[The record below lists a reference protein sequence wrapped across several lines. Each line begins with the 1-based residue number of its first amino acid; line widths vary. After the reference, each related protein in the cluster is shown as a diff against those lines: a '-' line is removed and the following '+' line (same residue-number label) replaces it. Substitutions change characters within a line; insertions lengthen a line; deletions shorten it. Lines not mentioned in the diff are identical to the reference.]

1 MKWSYSVARVSG
13 IDIRIH
19 ATFALILAYGAF
31 RWGFP
36 RGMDGPSSF
45 AGALFGVGLM
55 VLLFTC
61 VVLHELGHSLVAQ
74 KFGLTVREIVL
85 LPIGGV
91 ARLEKNPEKPLHEL
105 LIAAAG
111 PLVNVAIAVL
121 LFFAGGLAVSLGAL
135 EGRPLFQAPDG
146 PPSLSTLWAWLFT
159 ANVALAVFN
168 MIPAFP
174 MDGGRVLRAALALRL
189 GFSRATRIATGVGQA
204 IAFAF
209 GLLGVLS
216 GNFLLVFI
224 ALFVFMGAGQERA
237 EEQARTVLT
246 TLRVGDAYNRHALT
260 LSPGDHVSRVVD
272 YILTSYQP
280 DFAVMQGSLFLGVVT
295 RDDVLKALATE
306 VTDLYV
312 AGIMKRDVTTVQAS
326 QGLDEVRRVMGEKGE
341 RIVAVKQGDD
351 FLGLV
356 STEDIAEALVVSS
369 FVQLRDRRRAE
380 AEAEAG

>member
-36 RGMDGPSSF
+36 KGLEGASSLPGAVFGM
-45 AGALFGVGLM
+45 GLM
-55 VLLFTC
+55 ILLFAC

-74 KFGLTVREIVL
+74 KFGLKVREILL

-111 PLVNVAIAVL
+111 PLVNVAIAVV
-121 LFFAGGLAVSLGAL
+121 LFFVGGLAVNFGGIEGGSLLQSA
-135 EGRPLFQAPDG
+135 DG
-146 PPSLSTLWAWLFT
+146 PPSLVTLWGWLFT
-159 ANVALAVFN
+159 ANVALALFN
-168 MIPAFP
+168 LIPAFP
-174 MDGGRVLRAALALRL
+174 MDGGRILRAALALKM

-209 GLLGVLS
+209 GLFGVLS
-216 GNFLLVFI
+216 GNLLLVVVAF
-224 ALFVFMGAGQERA
+224 FVFMGAGQERA

-246 TLRVGDAYNRHALT
+246 TLRVGDAYNKHALT
-260 LSPGDHVSRVVD
+260 LAPGDHVSKVVD

-280 DFAVMQGSLFLGVVT
+280 DFAVVQGGRLLGIVT
-295 RDDVLKALATE
+295 RDEVLKTLATE
-306 VTDLYV
+306 VVDLYV
-312 AGIMKRDVTTVQAS
+312 AGIMRREFLSVDAS
-326 QGLDEVRRVMGEKGE
+326 QGLDEVRLLLGEKGE
-341 RIVAVKQGDD
+341 RIAAVNQGEE

-356 STEDIAEALVVSS
+356 SAEDIGEALVVST
-369 FVQLRDRRRAE
+369 FVQLRERRRAA
-380 AEAEAG
+380 AEVEPG

>member
-1 MKWSYSVARVSG
+1 MKWSYSVARISG

-36 RGMDGPSSF
+36 QGMEGASSF

-55 VLLFTC
+55 VLLFAC

-105 LIAAAG
+105 LISAAG
-111 PLVNVAIAVL
+111 PLVNVAIAIL

-135 EGRPLFQAPDG
+135 EGGSLFQAPGG
-146 PPSLSTLWAWLFT
+146 PPSLATLWGWLFV
-159 ANVALAVFN
+159 ANIALAAFN

-174 MDGGRVLRAALALRL
+174 MDGGRVLRAALAMRL

-216 GNFLLVFI
+216 GNLFLVVI

-246 TLRVGDAYNRHALT
+246 TLRVGDAYNKHALT
-260 LSPGDHVSRVVD
+260 LAPGDHVSKVVD

-280 DFAVMQGSLFLGVVT
+280 DFAVLQGSLFLGVVT
-295 RDDVLKALATE
+295 RDELLKTLATE
-306 VTDLYV
+306 TADLYV
-312 AGIMKRDVTTVQAS
+312 AGVMKREVLTVDAS
-326 QGLDEVRRVMGEKGE
+326 HGLDDVRRLMGEKGE
-341 RIVAVKQGDD
+341 RIVAVKRGDE

-356 STEDIAEALVVSS
+356 SAEDIAEALVVSS
-369 FVQLRDRRRAE
+369 FVQMRDRRRAAVE
-380 AEAEAG
+380 AEEG

>member
-13 IDIRIH
+13 IDIKIH
-19 ATFALILAYGAF
+19 ATFALVLGYGAF

-36 RGMDGPSSF
+36 KGLEGASSM
-45 AGALFGVGLM
+45 AGAVFGMGLM
-55 VLLFTC
+55 ILLFAC

-74 KFGLTVREIVL
+74 KFGLKVREILL

-121 LFFAGGLAVSLGAL
+121 LFFAGGLAVNFGAL
-135 EGRPLFQAPDG
+135 DAGSLLQTTDG
-146 PPSLSTLWAWLFT
+146 PPSLATLWGWLFT
-159 ANVALAVFN
+159 ANVALALFN
-168 MIPAFP
+168 IIPAFP
-174 MDGGRVLRAALALRL
+174 MDGGRILRAALALKM
-189 GFSRATRIATGVGQA
+189 GFSRATRIAAAVGQA

-209 GLLGVLS
+209 GLFGVLS
-216 GNFLLVFI
+216 QNLLLVVVAFFI
-224 ALFVFMGAGQERA
+224 FTGAGQERA

-246 TLRVGDAYNRHALT
+246 TLRVGDAYNKHALT
-260 LSPGDHVSRVVD
+260 LSPGDHVSKVVD

-280 DFAVMQGSLFLGVVT
+280 DFAVMQGSGFLGVVT
-295 RDDVLKALATE
+295 RDDILKTLATE

-312 AGIMKRDVTTVQAS
+312 AGIMRRDVLTVQAS
-326 QGLDEVRRVMGEKGE
+326 QGLDDVRRLMGEKGE
-341 RIVAVKQGDD
+341 RIVAVNSGEA

-356 STEDIAEALVVSS
+356 SSEDIGEALLVST
-369 FVQLRDRRRAE
+369 FVQLRDRRRAA

>member
-1 MKWSYSVARVSG
+1 MKWSFSVARVSG
-13 IDIRIH
+13 IEIKIH
-19 ATFALILAYGAF
+19 ATFAAILGLGAF
-31 RWGFP
+31 QWGFP
-36 RGMDGPSSF
+36 KGFAGESSF
-45 AGALFGVGLM
+45 SGAVFGMGLM
-55 VLLFTC
+55 ILLFTC

-74 KFGLTVREIVL
+74 KFGLKVREIVL
-85 LPIGGV
+85 LPIGGI

-121 LFFAGGLAVSLGAL
+121 LFFAGGLAVNLGAL
-135 EGRPLFQAPDG
+135 EGRSLLETPIG
-146 PPSLSTLWAWLFT
+146 PPSLAVLWGWLFT

-174 MDGGRVLRAALALRL
+174 MDGGRVLRAALALKM
-189 GFSRATRIATGVGQA
+189 GFSRATRIATSVGQA

-209 GLLGVLS
+209 GLFGVLT
-216 GNFLLVFI
+216 GNVLLVLVAF
-224 ALFVFMGAGQERA
+224 FVFMGAGQERA

-246 TLRVGDAYNRHALT
+246 TLRVGDAYNKHALT
-260 LSPGDHVSRVVD
+260 LVPGDHVSKVVD

-280 DFAVMQGSLFLGVVT
+280 DFAVLQGSGFLGVIT
-295 RDDVLKALATE
+295 RDDILKTLANE

-312 AGIMKRDVTTVQAS
+312 AGIMKREVLSVQAS
-326 QGLDEVRRVMGEKGE
+326 QGLDEVRRLLGEKGE
-341 RIVAVKQGDD
+341 RIAAVMDGET

-356 STEDIAEALVVSS
+356 SAEDIGEALVVSS
-369 FVQLRDRRRAE
+369 FVQLRDRRRAA

>member
-19 ATFALILAYGAF
+19 ATFALILAWGAF

-36 RGMDGPSSF
+36 KGLEGPSSLP
-45 AGALFGVGLM
+45 GAVFGMGLM
-55 VLLFTC
+55 ILLFTC

-74 KFGLTVREIVL
+74 RFGLTVREIVL
-85 LPIGGV
+85 LPVGGV

-111 PLVNVAIAVL
+111 PLVNVVIAVL
-121 LFFAGGLAVSLGAL
+121 LFFVGGLAVNLGAL
-135 EGRPLFQAPDG
+135 EGGALLRTSDG
-146 PPSLSTLWAWLFT
+146 PPSLVTLWGWLFT
-159 ANVALAVFN
+159 ANVALALFN
-168 MIPAFP
+168 LIPAFP
-174 MDGGRVLRAALALRL
+174 MDGGRILRAALALKL

-209 GLLGVLS
+209 GLFGVLT
-216 GNFLLVFI
+216 GNILLVVVAF
-224 ALFVFMGAGQERA
+224 FVFTGAGQERS

-260 LSPGDHVSRVVD
+260 LAPGDHVSKVVD

-280 DFAVMQGSLFLGVVT
+280 DFAVVQGGRLLGVVT
-295 RDDVLKALATE
+295 RDEVLKNLATE
-306 VTDLYV
+306 VVDLYV
-312 AGIMKRDVTTVQAS
+312 AGIMRREVLLVEAT
-326 QGLDEVRRVMGEKGE
+326 QGLDEVRRLMGEQGE
-341 RIVAVKQGDD
+341 RIAAVRDGEA

-356 STEDIAEALVVSS
+356 SAEDIAEALVVST
-369 FVQLRDRRRAE
+369 FIQLRDRRRA
-380 AEAEAG
+380 AVEAGEA

>member
-1 MKWSYSVARVSG
+1 MKWSYPIARVSG
-13 IDIRIH
+13 IDIKIH

-36 RGMDGPSSF
+36 QGMEGASSLS
-45 AGALFGVGLM
+45 GALFGMGLM

-135 EGRPLFQAPDG
+135 EAGRLFQAPGG
-146 PPSLSTLWAWLFT
+146 PPSLATLWGWLFV

-189 GFSRATRIATGVGQA
+189 GFSRGTRIATAVGQV
-204 IAFAF
+204 IAFLL

-216 GNFLLVFI
+216 GNLVLVVI

-246 TLRVGDAYNRHALT
+246 TLRVGDAYNKHALT
-260 LSPGDHVSRVVD
+260 LAPGDHVSKVVD

-280 DFAVMQGSLFLGVVT
+280 DFAVLQGGSFLGVVT
-295 RDDVLKALATE
+295 RDELLKTLATE
-306 VTDLYV
+306 TADLYV
-312 AGIMKRDVTTVQAS
+312 AGVMRREVLAVEAS
-326 QGLDEVRRVMGEKGE
+326 EGLDDVRRMMGEKGE
-341 RIVAVKQGDD
+341 RIVAVKRGDE

-356 STEDIAEALVVSS
+356 SAEDIAEALVVSS
-369 FVQLRDRRRAE
+369 FVQMRDRRRAA
-380 AEAEAG
+380 AEAEEA